1 MNKSDIVAKVAAETG
16 MSQTALDM
24 AIGKVFST
32 ISDSLGKGEDVAIA
46 GFGSFTIRDRKERQ
60 GRNPATGET
69 MTIRA
74 SKAVGFKAAKALK
87 ESVN

>member
-1 MNKSDIVAKVAAETG
+1 LS
-16 MSQTALDM
+16 
-24 AIGKVFST
+24 
-32 ISDSLGKGEDVAIA
+32 KGEDVAIA

-69 MTIRA
+69 MTIKA

-87 ESVN
+87 EAVN